1 MTTTLTSAILITMR
15 TGKAAVKKKDQMT
28 GRNALKKKSKPINQS
43 LLFPFFRKKA
53 SNRKA

>member
-1 MTTTLTSAILITMR
+1 MR